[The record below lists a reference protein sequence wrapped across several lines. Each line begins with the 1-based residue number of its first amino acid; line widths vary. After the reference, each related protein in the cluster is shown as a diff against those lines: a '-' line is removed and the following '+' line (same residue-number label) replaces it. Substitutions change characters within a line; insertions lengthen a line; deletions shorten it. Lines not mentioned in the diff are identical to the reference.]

1 MSSLARFEANFS
13 NTSYLYLKYGSSL
26 LVLGVWYLGREGE
39 VGDWLEVLLFVGMEV
54 GMEVL
59 IVLAGMEVGGIEVE
73 GMIVDD

>member
-1 MSSLARFEANFS
+1 M
-13 NTSYLYLKYGSSL
+13 
-26 LVLGVWYLGREGE
+26 
-39 VGDWLEVLLFVGMEV
+39 GDWLEVLLFVGMEV